1 LFEIGRANALK
12 YIGLKSSI
20 PTVSTGEKLDL
31 HCKLVIH
38 PLLFLINEG
47 KKLPGR
53 KALLL

>member
-1 LFEIGRANALK
+1 LFEIGRAKALK

-47 KKLPGR
+47 KNLPGR
-53 KALLL
+53 KALLF